1 MSYWGGT
8 AIGAVTVDGTS
19 KNTTH
24 QIYSNSSDEY
34 ALGIRSDATVGR
46 GVFIRAGSNDNYES
60 LLSLIHI

>member
-24 QIYSNSSDEY
+24 QIYSNSSDESDGNGHGKFEY
-34 ALGIRSDATVGR
+34 APPSGFLAICTKNLAKTG
-46 GVFIRAGSNDNYES
+46 
-60 LLSLIHI
+60 